1 MRTIPLSEV
10 AKHDQYGD
18 LAALARLFHHAIVQ
32 DDNGIWRWQVN
43 DLIRLLVDDTPVYQG
58 PRPGHGYGR
67 AALDLNALWL
77 DFQQQRFHVE
87 QLMKFYM
94 EMGYSLCGFLEVF
107 DNEPAEDYGLF
118 SSQTVTEDS
127 PELWTLLDYV
137 LEKYHVTGT
146 HP

>member
-10 AKHDQYGD
+10 AKHEQYGD
-18 LAALARLFHHAIVQ
+18 LAALARLFHHAIVE

-43 DLIRLLVDDTPVYQG
+43 DLIRLLVDDTPFYQG
-58 PRPGHGYGR
+58 PYTEHDCGR
-67 AALDLNALWL
+67 AHLDLNALWL
-77 DFQQQRFHVE
+77 DFQRQRFPIE

-94 EMGYSLCGFLEVF
+94 QMGYSLCGFLDVF
-107 DNEPAEDYGLF
+107 DSNPAQDYGLQL
-118 SSQTVTEDS
+118 SKKVTEDGQ
-127 PELWTLLDYV
+127 ELGTLLDYV